1 MTFNFVVWGVFHALV
16 FLITVAILKRKIP
29 FLPILLM
36 FFGSIVG
43 RLIFADSDTNRLIE
57 KFKFQYTNSEVF
69 QKLHTLP
76 DEVLI
81 AISFVIIFVA
91 SEFIFQKTK
100 YFRNRNYKFF
110 RLPIVQ
116 LVLLFVTVALLSKE
130 MGTNY
135 AVYGQR

>member
-1 MTFNFVVWGVFHALV
+1 MVFEKL
-16 FLITVAILKRKIP
+16 
-29 FLPILLM
+29 
-36 FFGSIVG
+36 
-43 RLIFADSDTNRLIE
+43 FA
-57 KFKFQYTNSEVF
+57 
-69 QKLHTLP
+69 LP

-81 AISFVIIFVA
+81 AISFIILFVA

-100 YFRNRNYKFF
+100 YFRNRDYKFY

-116 LVLLFVTVALLSKE
+116 LILLFVTVALLSKE